1 MSVDEIPPP
10 PSAETVADDKP
21 FSDDED
27 SLEDVGPPELI
38 FPPFPKIPSGVS
50 LIPFSES
57 EVKGAWIPPFSA
69 NREEG
74 DKNFATPH
82 DHQGLPLVE
91 MERPYTGLNHTFEE
105 RERHKK
111 MKRRAANDRKKENPN
126 ATQTTRSRTKKPSE
140 SRLKEEDCWKIG
152 DPLSGWHEPASTS
165 NTRFE
170 ISSPPF
176 SRLIHATADFIRS
189 RDVELQY
196 KYNKRLFDIVRDL
209 FGIRTSFIGRH
220 WPGSGPNATIYASG
234 RMRYKTG
241 LAPVLLP
248 SQRYGQYG
256 NRPPRLEE
264 SCVLLREPE
273 NSVRQFLT
281 FTRKEV
287 ETAWEFEPALK
298 LATMTA
304 AFISFLAHHNV
315 FPEPALHSAF
325 KKAAAIARTGPGKLI
340 RARELESILVR
351 GTRWNRAC
359 WAVWGGSHSGP
370 EPGGPEKESQW
381 NSLSTELQ
389 ASKGEIMPENS
400 DEAENGGSDDAR
412 TGDSDEAGGW
422 TVDEILDKR
431 LDPPIKED
439 AINAIQSLIQP
450 FSVDD
455 VQLIQNIEFSSRVII
470 AVLPPQ
476 PADTGAPAYISK
488 CYRFITIK
496 SPLQPTFKKSL
507 PTQANHD
514 NAEDEDVEDETD
526 KGQSVPEPEEMVI
539 WVEAEDLADKGGDMG
554 YVGMSLQG
562 RWGLMGLKEDKDK
575 SAKCG
580 QWWAFKAS
588 DFVLP
593 AM

>member
-1 MSVDEIPPP
+1 MSLDGMPP
-10 PSAETVADDKP
+10 PSRIVADDRP
-21 FSDDED
+21 ASDDED
-27 SLEDVGPPELI
+27 SLEDEGPPELA
-38 FPPFPKIPSGVS
+38 FPPFPKLPSGAS

-57 EVKGAWIPPFSA
+57 EVKGAWVPPFSA

-74 DKNFATPH
+74 GKNFATPH

-105 RERHKK
+105 RENHKK
-111 MKRRAANDRKKENPN
+111 MKRRAANDRRKENPS
-126 ATQTTRSRTKKPSE
+126 ATQTTRTRTKKASE

-152 DPLSGWHEPASTS
+152 DPLSGWHEPSGTS
-165 NTRFE
+165 STRFE

-176 SRLIHATADFIRS
+176 SRLIHATADFISS
-189 RDVELQY
+189 RDAELQY
-196 KYNKRLFDIVRDL
+196 KYNKRLFDIIRDL
-209 FGIRTSFIGRH
+209 FGIRTTFIGRH
-220 WPGSGPNATIYASG
+220 WPGGGPNATIYAS
-234 RMRYKTG
+234 RRRRYETG

-264 SCVLLREPE
+264 TCVLLREPE
-273 NSVRQFLT
+273 NSVRQFMT
-281 FTRKEV
+281 FARKEV

-304 AFISFLAHHNV
+304 AFISFLTHHNV

-325 KKAAAIARTGPGKLI
+325 KKAAAIARSGPGKLI
-340 RARELESILVR
+340 RARELENILVR
-351 GTRWNRAC
+351 GTRWNRAS

-370 EPGGPEKESQW
+370 EPGGPEKEIQW
-381 NSLSTELQ
+381 GSLSTEFK
-389 ASKGEIMPENS
+389 ASEEKIKPEDP
-400 DEAENGGSDDAR
+400 DEAK

-431 LDPPIKED
+431 LDPPTKED
-439 AINAIQSLIQP
+439 AINVVHSLIQP
-450 FSVDD
+450 FSIDD
-455 VQLIQNIEFSSRVII
+455 IHLIQNIEFSNRIII

-476 PADTGAPAYISK
+476 PAEAGAPAYISK
-488 CYRFITIK
+488 CYRFVTIK

-507 PTQANHD
+507 PIQTNRD
-514 NAEDEDVEDETD
+514 SAEDEDGEEETD
-526 KGQSVPEPEEMVI
+526 KEQSISEPEEMVI
-539 WVEAEDLADKGGDMG
+539 WVEAEDLAGKGGGVG

-562 RWGLMGLKEDKDK
+562 RWGLMGLKEDRGM
-575 SAKCG
+575 SAKYG
-580 QWWAFKAS
+580 QWWAFKTS